1 MALVFVLIALA
12 TTYVPEAAQQRVAS
26 GLRASLLRPFV
37 ATQQVLMDTRRRA
50 TDAETLQARLDSASV
65 ILSTQSAL
73 VDENRALRDLLSIS
87 ERLGP
92 RYEPV
97 ALIRSGTIGSESMF
111 IVGLGTEDG
120 VRVGAP
126 VVDRHGLVG
135 VIRQV
140 RPDAAVGIDWTHP
153 DFRASAML
161 LDGTSYGIV
170 ENRRGEFREEDR
182 LILTGGA
189 YHERVPDGTPV
200 LTSGLGGVYPRGIP
214 LGVIDGVAEVEAQ
227 WRKSY
232 WLRPMAKPAGV
243 THALVQVG
251 DDPWRDLAGVFSDTL
266 SAPPPF
272 PSDSAGPRPVTDS
285 TARPTPLERLRI
297 LADSVSMLRSELA
310 RVRASSGGTS

>member
-1 MALVFVLIALA
+1 MALVFVLAALA
-12 TTYVPEAAQQRVAS
+12 TTYVPEGAQQRLAS

-37 ATQQVLMDTRRRA
+37 ATQQTLVNTRRRA
-50 TDAETLQARLDSASV
+50 TEAEALQARLDSASV

-73 VDENRALRDLLSIS
+73 VDENRALRSLLSIS

-92 RYEPV
+92 RYRPA
-97 ALIRSGTIGSESMF
+97 ALVRSGTIGSESMF
-111 IVGLGTEDG
+111 LVGIGSDDG
-120 VRVGAP
+120 VRVDAP

-214 LGVIDGVAEVEAQ
+214 IGVIDGVAEVEAQ
-227 WRKSY
+227 WRKGY
-232 WLRPMAKPAGV
+232 WLRPMVKPAGV

-251 DDPWRDLAGVFSDTL
+251 DDPWRDLAGAFSDSL
-266 SAPPPF
+266 RAPPPL
-272 PSDSAGPRPVTDS
+272 PGDSTPPAPVTDS
-285 TARPTPLERLRI
+285 TAGPTPLQRLRI
-297 LADSVSMLRSELA
+297 LADSVSLLRSELA
-310 RVRASSGGTS
+310 RARAVSGEGS